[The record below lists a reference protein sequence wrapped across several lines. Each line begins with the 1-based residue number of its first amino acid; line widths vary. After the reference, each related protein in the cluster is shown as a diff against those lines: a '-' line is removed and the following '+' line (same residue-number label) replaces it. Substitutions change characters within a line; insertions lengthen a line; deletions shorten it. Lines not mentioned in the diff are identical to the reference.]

1 MDLKGQQRRN
11 WVDHEEEDKK
21 VRMDLKSQRQQGK
34 RQGSRG
40 VGQLKEEQAMMLN
53 TQFPPQLQEGQIMR

>member
-1 MDLKGQQRRN
+1 MN
-11 WVDHEEEDKK
+11 WVDDEEEETMGE
-21 VRMDLKSQRQQGK
+21 MDLKSQRQQGK

-53 TQFPPQLQEGQIMR
+53 TQFHPQLQERH